1 VTTRPLPPIEGPDK
15 PFWVALRQR
24 EVCVQRCGDCRTYR
38 FPAATF
44 CAHCRSE
51 TFEWVTVEPTGVVET
66 WCVFHRQY
74 FEGLT
79 VPYTV
84 IQVRLKCGIKL
95 FSNPVG
101 VDADAL
107 HIDMPV
113 EAVFEDITPE
123 VTLLKFQPTKGD
135 LQ

>member
-1 VTTRPLPPIEGPDK
+1 M
-15 PFWVALRQR
+15 
-24 EVCVQRCGDCRTYR
+24 QRCGGGRTYR

-51 TFEWVTVEPTGVVET
+51 TFEWVAVEATGVVET

-74 FEGLT
+74 LEGLT
-79 VPYTV
+79 VPYTGELGAAKMRDQA
-84 IQVRLKCGIKL
+84 ILI
-95 FSNPVG
+95 PIG
-101 VDADAL
+101 VEADAL